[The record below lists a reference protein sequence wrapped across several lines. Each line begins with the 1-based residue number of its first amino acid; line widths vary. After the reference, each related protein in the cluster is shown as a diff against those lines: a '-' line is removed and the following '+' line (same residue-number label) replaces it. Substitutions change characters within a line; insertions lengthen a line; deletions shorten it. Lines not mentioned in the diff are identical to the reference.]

1 MQDIHKKAKQFHKW
15 WIYIGGRRIFFCKFD
30 FCCTWVGAAYAKYVC
45 NRSMDR
51 FLRES
56 DDAKLRIHLNE
67 CWGWLCGVGIMIF
80 HWFSWTFL
88 EPKSF
93 SCLTTFP
100 PSWEC
105 RDIQLAGWSGDRVYG
120 IGTNVVFNF
129 SLFKLTSKPSKK
141 FYNDFQ
147 YLSSLVDKKGGIYS
161 PTTNHLAVGL
171 TVCLGT
177 GGGPKIP
184 VHWLIGGLSNRKLK
198 HMIVPCLSL
207 NGCFYPK
214 NCCYGK

>member
-67 CWGWLCGVGIMIF
+67 CWGWLCGVGILIF

-129 SLFKLTSKPSKK
+129 SLFKLTSKPQSTLWSKPSR
-141 FYNDFQ
+141 D
-147 YLSSLVDKKGGIYS
+147 SGRVRSVSDIPAGDG
-161 PTTNHLAVGL
+161 
-171 TVCLGT
+171 
-177 GGGPKIP
+177 KINNLF
-184 VHWLIGGLSNRKLK
+184 VQSTLICTAHQFSTSVIPAG
-198 HMIVPCLSL
+198 
-207 NGCFYPK
+207 
-214 NCCYGK
+214 